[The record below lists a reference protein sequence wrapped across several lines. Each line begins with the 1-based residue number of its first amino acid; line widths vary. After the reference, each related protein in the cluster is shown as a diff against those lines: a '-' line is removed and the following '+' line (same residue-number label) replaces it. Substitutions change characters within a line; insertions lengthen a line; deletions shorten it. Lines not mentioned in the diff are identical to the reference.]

1 MCTWV
6 CLKYQTL
13 CNAIYCCRCCDQGI
27 CRLVTHGE
35 RATDGKLCLSISAI
49 GTAANNP
56 RHRLDRLP
64 QLLRPLTRRLPNA
77 PRTYRFWRTLD
88 PARESCRPT
97 FVHTE
102 LLRSVRWSSNSG
114 PAKIVQDQREGRVSP
129 IPLVLGCAGIGSKG
143 VLEM

>member
-1 MCTWV
+1 MQPAAVGAITWRPTQRPRYVTDKNIYMCV
-6 CLKYQTL
+6 CA
-13 CNAIYCCRCCDQGI
+13 C
-27 CRLVTHGE
+27 VTPVHLGF
-35 RATDGKLCLSISAI
+35 RDGREQSSTYTRSASAVTSAVI
-49 GTAANNP
+49 
-56 RHRLDRLP
+56 
-64 QLLRPLTRRLPNA
+64 RPLPNA
-77 PRTYRFWRTLD
+77 PRTYRYGRTLD

-114 PAKIVQDQREGRVSP
+114 PAKIVQDQSEGRVSP